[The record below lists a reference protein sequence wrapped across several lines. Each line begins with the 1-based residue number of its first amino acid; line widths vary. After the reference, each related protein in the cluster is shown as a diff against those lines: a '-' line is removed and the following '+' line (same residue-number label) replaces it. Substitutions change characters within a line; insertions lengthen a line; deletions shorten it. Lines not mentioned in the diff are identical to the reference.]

1 MNESGNRLLLDGS
14 EAADAQSVADAL
26 TALDLDHRSVIHLP
40 MRTVADSRALRDGL
54 EGGFSK
60 NLFLRNKK
68 GRMLLVTLRED
79 RTVDLAALGRAL
91 EFGKPSFASE
101 QRLMHYLGV
110 IPGAVTPLAVIN
122 DKSKSVVAV
131 LDKALLEMDPLHFH
145 PCDNTMTTTISA
157 ESLLTYMQHYHREPT
172 VYDFDAPAAD

>member
-1 MNESGNRLLLDGS
+1 MSDAGDRLLLDGS
-14 EAADAQSVADAL
+14 EAADAQSVAEAL
-26 TALDLDHRSVIHLP
+26 TALNLDHRTVTHPP
-40 MRTVADSRALRDGL
+40 MRTVADSRALRDGV

-101 QRLMHYLGV
+101 RRLMQYLGV

-157 ESLLTYMQHYHREPT
+157 SALLIYMQRYHCEPT
-172 VYDFDAPAAD
+172 VYDFDVPPG